1 MLLTIIASVTAKLNH
16 VLWARYISAARKR
29 EQARQKRLGRN
40 VDLFV

>member
-16 VLWARYISAARKR
+16 VLWARYTSAARKR
-29 EQARQKRLGRN
+29 AQARQKRLGRN